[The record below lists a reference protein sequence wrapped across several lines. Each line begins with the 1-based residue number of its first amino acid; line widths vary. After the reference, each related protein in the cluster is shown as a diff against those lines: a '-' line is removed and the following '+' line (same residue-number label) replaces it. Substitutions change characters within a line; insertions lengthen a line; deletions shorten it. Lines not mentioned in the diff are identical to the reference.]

1 MTPPRLFCIS
11 GGPGAG
17 KSTLLAAL
25 RQRGYACAEEV
36 SRQLIREQVAQG
48 SSLVPWQDLVGFAE
62 IALERMLVQHGQ
74 ARQRGGLTF
83 FDRGLPDL
91 IAYLEVGGR
100 SVPAACYR
108 AAAQHGYH
116 AEVLLTPP
124 WPAIYVN
131 DAERWQTFP
140 ESVALYTRLVITY
153 QRLGYR
159 LLELPLVPVPERVLF
174 VEAWLRRSPWP
185 ADADAVQCGPAGY

>member
-1 MTPPRLFCIS
+1 MTSPRLLCIS

-25 RQRGYACAEEV
+25 RQRGYACVEEV

-48 SSLVPWQDLVGFAE
+48 SSLVPWQDLAGFAE
-62 IALERMLVQHGQ
+62 IALERMLVQHEQ

-108 AAAQHGYH
+108 AAAQHVYH

-140 ESVALYTRLVITY
+140 ESVALYNRLVVKY

-159 LLELPLVPVPERVLF
+159 LLELPLVPVPARVLF
-174 VEAWLRRSPWP
+174 VEAWLRQSPWP
-185 ADADAVQCGPAGY
+185 AVPGAAQCGPAGY

>member
-1 MTPPRLFCIS
+1 MIAPLLIAIS

-17 KSTLLAAL
+17 KSTLLEAL
-25 RQRGYACAEEV
+25 RQRGYAGADEV
-36 SRQLIREQVAQG
+36 SRPLIQEQVALG
-48 SSLVPWQDLVGFAE
+48 STLVPWQDLAGFAE
-62 IALERMLVQHGQ
+62 IALERMLVQHEQ

-100 SVPAACYR
+100 PVPAACYR
-108 AAAQHGYH
+108 AAAQHPYH
-116 AEVLLTPP
+116 AEVLLAPP

-131 DAERWQTFP
+131 DTERWQTFA
-140 ESVALYTRLVITY
+140 EAVALYRALRRTY

-159 LLELPLVPVPERVLF
+159 LRDLPLTPVAERVVF
-174 VEAWLRRSPWP
+174 VQQWL
-185 ADADAVQCGPAGY
+185 AGGPAGPS

>member
-1 MTPPRLFCIS
+1 
-11 GGPGAG
+11 
-17 KSTLLAAL
+17 
-25 RQRGYACAEEV
+25 
-36 SRQLIREQVAQG
+36 
-48 SSLVPWQDLVGFAE
+48 VPWQDLAGFAE

-100 SVPAACYR
+100 SVPAVCYR
-108 AAAQHGYH
+108 AAAQHAYH

-131 DAERWQTFP
+131 DAERWQTFS
-140 ESVALYTRLVITY
+140 ESVALYDRLVITY
-153 QRLGYR
+153 QRLGYQ

-174 VEAWLRRSPWP
+174 VEAWLRRGHWP
-185 ADADAVQCGPAGY
+185 ADAGAAQCGPAGY

>member
-1 MTPPRLFCIS
+1 MTPLQLFCIP
-11 GGPGAG
+11 GGPDAG

-48 SSLVPWQDLVGFAE
+48 SSLVPWQDLAGFAE

-140 ESVALYTRLVITY
+140 ESVALYNRLVVTY

-174 VEAWLRRSPWP
+174 VEAWLCRSPWP
-185 ADADAVQCGPAGY
+185 VDADAVQCGPAGY